1 MITRFV
7 AVLLLLGISSSV
19 LAHEI
24 SMEFSWEGIA
34 PCKTLSPNPRMA
46 IRGFPKEAKRVML
59 ILSQGQTPRGGQ
71 EADLPISGII
81 SPKEV
86 WTMGVCNPGLYRWTA
101 IFKSADGTVLAQTY
115 IEKHFP

>member
-1 MITRFV
+1 MIARFV
-7 AVLLLLGISSSV
+7 AVLLLLGTSSPV

-34 PCKTLSPNPRMA
+34 PCKTLSPNPR
-46 IRGFPKEAKRVML
+46 IVLRGFPKEAKRVML
-59 ILSQGQTPRGGQ
+59 ILTQGQTPRGGQ

-81 SPKEV
+81 APKEV

-101 IFKSADGTVLAQTY
+101 IFKSARGTVLAQTH